1 MLSRI
6 KFNHFDRKKWS
17 IEMKISSKERDKS
30 YLKGFLKLEKL
41 TKNISFH

>member
-30 YLKGFLKLEKL
+30 YLKGFEARKTHK
-41 TKNISFH
+41 KI